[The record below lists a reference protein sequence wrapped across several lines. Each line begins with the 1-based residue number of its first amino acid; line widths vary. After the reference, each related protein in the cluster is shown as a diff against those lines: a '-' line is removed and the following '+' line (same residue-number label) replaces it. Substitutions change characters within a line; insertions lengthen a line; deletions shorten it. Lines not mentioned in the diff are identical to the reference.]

1 MSEPELCARNELPKI
16 YAVSRVVQEAKNIRS
31 IFFKGKLDCKP
42 GQFVMVWLPG
52 VEEKPMAVSEVT
64 KTEFGFAYHTVGKF
78 TKALDKVKKGDKVGV
93 RGPYGN
99 SFSLVEPAVVI
110 GGGVG
115 MSSVSTLIDAL
126 KKPIIINGARD
137 KEHVMYQNRFK
148 GKKMI
153 ITTDDGSL
161 GKKGFTTDALR
172 GVLKEN
178 PKTKKVYTCGPEI
191 MMKKI
196 LETCNAYKVDCEASL
211 ERYMKCGYGI
221 CGNCMVDD
229 KILCID
235 GPIFSSKLLN
245 TLKDF
250 GNAARLKTG
259 RKVSLKE
266 YYSWKSG

>member
-1 MSEPELCARNELPKI
+1 MEPELCARNELPKI
-16 YAVSRVVQEAKNIRS
+16 FQVSRVVQEAKNIRS
-31 IFFKGKLDCKP
+31 IFFKGKLECKP
-42 GQFVMVWLPG
+42 GQFIMVWLPG
-52 VEEKPMAVSEVT
+52 VEEKPMAISEV
-64 KTEFGFAYHTVGKF
+64 KKDDFAFAYHTVGKF
-78 TKALDKVKKGDKVGV
+78 TKALDTVKAGDKIGV

-99 SFSLVEPAVVI
+99 SFSFVEPCVVV

-126 KKPIIINGARD
+126 KNPIIINGARD
-137 KEHVMYQNRFK
+137 GNHVMYQNRFK

-172 GVLKEN
+172 EVLKEN
-178 PKTKKVYTCGPEI
+178 PKIKRVYTCGPEV

-196 LETCNAYKVDCEASL
+196 LETCTAYKVECEASL

-235 GPIFSSKLLN
+235 GPIFNSKTLN
-245 TLKDF
+245 SLKDF
-250 GNAARLKTG
+250 GNFARLKTG
-259 RKVSLKE
+259 KKVALKE
-266 YYSWKSG
+266 YYSFRS